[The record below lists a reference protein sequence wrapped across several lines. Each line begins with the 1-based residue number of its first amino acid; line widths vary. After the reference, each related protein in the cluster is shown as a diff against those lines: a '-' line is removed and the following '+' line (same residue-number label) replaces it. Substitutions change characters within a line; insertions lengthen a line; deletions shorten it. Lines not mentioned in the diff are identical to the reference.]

1 MKLTVDFSNK
11 TQQAWTFAIYLTL
24 PGQELDSVSW
34 KQMAVA
40 PSGTGAMPSWDSDD
54 LVVAVGTHA
63 GDPITYKTLL
73 STSAAPGSAWKIEPS
88 GATWQLE
95 ADGSAQQ
102 PSQVQILYVND
113 TVNNVSPGLG
123 VDGTGA
129 LFFREMPSGVS
140 AVFDVDARTYWVEAF
155 DTMVPGQVITAPG
168 PDKTTPSIG
177 TTLSIG
183 PALLDFTQG
192 TAAAV
197 SLDLK
202 GQTVELSVTYTGPPL
217 GSMDRL
223 SKNRAAGLRTT
234 PTKEN

>member
-1 MKLTVDFSNK
+1 MKLTVDSSNK

-40 PSGTGAMPSWDSDD
+40 PSGTGATQSWDSDN
-54 LVVAVGTHA
+54 LVVAFGTHA
-63 GDPITYKTLL
+63 GNPITYQTLL
-73 STSAAPGSAWKIEPS
+73 SKSADSGSAWKIEPS
-88 GATWQLE
+88 GDTWQLE
-95 ADGSAQQ
+95 AAGSAQQ

-140 AVFDVDARTYWVEAF
+140 AVFDVDAMTYWVEAF

-177 TTLSIG
+177 TTLLIG

-223 SKNRAAGLRTT
+223 SKNRAAGLRTK